1 MGLSLPIC
9 EVGKELGQ
17 PSSAHLD
24 LSAGTWVEFQQKA
37 ALRLR
42 GAGAEQG
49 QGAAEAGEAAM
60 LQEWQAVQASQ
71 RQNT

>member
-1 MGLSLPIC
+1 M
-9 EVGKELGQ
+9 GKELGQ

-49 QGAAEAGEAAM
+49 QGAAEARGCHVTGMAGCSGFVKAEYM
-60 LQEWQAVQASQ
+60 KGS
-71 RQNT
+71 R